1 MGRGTHCIYC
11 PRAQC
16 KESKQNTPISQSSP
30 KRSICIHQKLPEGQA
45 SNLASIY
52 SLTQILSRDQESRQ
66 ICPASS
72 TSCPSQVASF
82 SFKDVYTHV
91 FALAFVTATQET
103 CSKTAWG
110 FYSGVPQEYR
120 EQKKTVLN
128 QLPPR
133 ARYRESKQ
141 KCPFPSLYLFAYL
154 KAVA

>member
-120 EQKKTVLN
+120 EQKKQFLTSYHPGLGTE
-128 QLPPR
+128 R
-133 ARYRESKQ
+133 ASRNAH
-141 KCPFPSLYLFAYL
+141 FPVCTYLHT
-154 KAVA
+154 

>member
-1 MGRGTHCIYC
+1 MGRGTHCIYR

-91 FALAFVTATQET
+91 FALAL
-103 CSKTAWG
+103 W
-110 FYSGVPQEYR
+110 
-120 EQKKTVLN
+120 
-128 QLPPR
+128 LPPKRHVPKLLGVSIQESHRNIENKKKQFLTSYHPGLGTER
-133 ARYRESKQ
+133 ASRNAH
-141 KCPFPSLYLFAYL
+141 FPVCTYLHT
-154 KAVA
+154 